1 MNSHKNDKMNKGME
15 ILQNL
20 WRCLKSDPNTLS
32 DEDYFTYYAPVACL
46 GMIGFILF
54 TIILLMF

>member
-1 MNSHKNDKMNKGME
+1 MDKGME

-20 WRCLKSDPNTLS
+20 WRCLKSDPDTLS
-32 DEDYFTYYAPVACL
+32 DEDYFTYYAPVAFL
-46 GMIGFILF
+46 GMIGFISF

>member
-1 MNSHKNDKMNKGME
+1 MNSHKMNKGME

-20 WRCLKSDPNTLS
+20 WRCLKSEPDTLS

-46 GMIGFILF
+46 GIIGFISF

>member
-1 MNSHKNDKMNKGME
+1 MNKGME

-20 WRCLKSDPNTLS
+20 WRCLKSDPDTLS
-32 DEDYFTYYAPVACL
+32 DEDYFTHYAPVACL
-46 GMIGFILF
+46 GMIGFISF